1 MEPYGFI
8 SPKNLREDQRGI
20 TGLETANILI
30 AFAVLSTGLLSSE
43 KAKRQS

>member
-20 TGLETANILI
+20 TSLETAIVLT
-30 AFAVLSTGLLSSE
+30 AFAALSTGLLSSE